1 MSEIAQQQTEAQD
14 SSLEAINE
22 LVLLDLNGLSF
33 VQLKR
38 LENVLQQARE
48 AVAAESAK
56 RAEADNS
63 GDTVNVPSPK
73 V

>member
-1 MSEIAQQQTEAQD
+1 MSETAQHQTEAQEPF
-14 SSLEAINE
+14 LEAINE
-22 LVLLDLNGLSF
+22 LVLLDLDGLSF

-38 LENVLQQARE
+38 LENILQQARE
-48 AVAAESAK
+48 AVAAESLK
-56 RAEADNS
+56 RAQADNS